1 MTFSRV
7 LVVDDEQH
15 ARDDLAYL
23 LEAAGAVEEI
33 ETAANAT
40 EALVMLQEAPADV
53 VFLDIRMPGLDGIQ
67 LAKTLGQFTDPPAVV
82 FVSAHEEHAVEAF
95 AIDATDYLLKPVSTE
110 RLAATLARLQSRA
123 SEQGRDRSGSP
134 NVERTDDDGLPFVAV
149 EVAGKTRLID
159 RGEIRYVESEGDYVR
174 LHTFKDAYLVRRS
187 LSSLAERWA
196 SDGFVRVH
204 RSYLVNLRHVIE
216 IQPYFNQTLIVRL
229 NDSGETK
236 IPVSRRRAR
245 QLRERLGLGTTGR

>member
-1 MTFSRV
+1 MTFSKV

-23 LEAAGAVEEI
+23 LEAAGAAEEI
-33 ETAANAT
+33 QTAAGAT
-40 EALVMLQEAPADV
+40 EALVLLQDEPADV

-67 LAKTLGQFTDPPAVV
+67 LARTLGQFSDPPAVV

-95 AIDATDYLLKPVSTE
+95 AIDATDYLLKPVSME
-110 RLAATLARLQSRA
+110 RLTATLRRLESRVAGKSGDA
-123 SEQGRDRSGSP
+123 STQVG
-134 NVERTDDDGLPFVAV
+134 VERTEDEALPFVAV

-174 LHTFKDAYLVRRS
+174 LHTFKDSYLVRRS
-187 LSSLAERWA
+187 LSSLAERW
-196 SDGFVRVH
+196 SSEGFVRVH
-204 RSYLVNLRHVIE
+204 RSFLVNLRHVIE

>member
-1 MTFSRV
+1 MTFARV
-7 LVVDDEQH
+7 LVVDDEEH

-23 LEAAGAVEEI
+23 LEAVGAAEEVE
-33 ETAANAT
+33 AAASAT
-40 EALVMLQEAPADV
+40 EALVKLQQAPADV

-67 LAKTLGQFTDPPAVV
+67 LAKTLSLFSNPPAVV

-95 AIDATDYLLKPVSTE
+95 AVDATDYLLKPVSKE
-110 RLAATLARLQSRA
+110 RLIATLHRLEARVVDKTRTVAPSAAAGR
-123 SEQGRDRSGSP
+123 SEDDR
-134 NVERTDDDGLPFVAV
+134 LPFVAV

-159 RGEIRYVESEGDYVR
+159 RGEIRFVEAEGDYVR
-174 LHTFKDAYLVRRS
+174 MHTYKDAYLVRRS

-196 SDGFVRVH
+196 AEGFVQVH
-204 RSYLVNLRHVIE
+204 RSYLVNLRHVVE

-229 NDSGETK
+229 DNSGETK

-245 QLRERLGLGTTGR
+245 QLRERLGLGATGR

>member
-1 MTFSRV
+1 VTFSRV

-23 LEAAGAVEEI
+23 LEAAGASEEI

-40 EALVMLQEAPADV
+40 EALVMLQKAPADV

-110 RLAATLARLQSRA
+110 RLAATLERLQSRA
-123 SEQGRDRSGSP
+123 SEQGRDRSGSS
-134 NVERTDDDGLPFVAV
+134 NVERTDDDGLPFV
-149 EVAGKTRLID
+149 D
-159 RGEIRYVESEGDYVR
+159 
-174 LHTFKDAYLVRRS
+174 
-187 LSSLAERWA
+187 
-196 SDGFVRVH
+196 
-204 RSYLVNLRHVIE
+204 
-216 IQPYFNQTLIVRL
+216 
-229 NDSGETK
+229 
-236 IPVSRRRAR
+236 
-245 QLRERLGLGTTGR
+245 

>member
-1 MTFSRV
+1 MTFERV
-7 LVVDDEQH
+7 LVVDDEEH
-15 ARDDLAYL
+15 ARDDLSHL
-23 LEAAGAVEEI
+23 LEEVGAAEEI
-33 ETAANAT
+33 TTAASAT
-40 EALVMLQEAPADV
+40 EALVALQQSPIDI

-67 LAKTLGQFTDPPAVV
+67 LAKTLTQFSDPPAIV

-95 AIDATDYLLKPVSTE
+95 AIDAADYLLKPVSKE
-110 RLAATLARLQSRA
+110 RLSATLQRLRQRTA
-123 SEQGRDRSGSP
+123 GRQETTPSTAAP
-134 NVERTDDDGLPFVAV
+134 ERQDDEDLPFVAV

-174 LHTFKDAYLVRRS
+174 LHTFKDKYLVRRS
-187 LSSLAERWA
+187 LSSLSERWA
-196 SDGFVRVH
+196 ADGFVRVH

-245 QLRERLGLGTTGR
+245 QLRERLGLGATSR

>member
-23 LEAAGAVEEI
+23 LEAAGAAEEI

-110 RLAATLARLQSRA
+110 RLAATLERLQSRA
-123 SEQGRDRSGSP
+123 SEQGRDRSGSS

-174 LHTFKDAYLVRRS
+174 LHTFKDAYLVQS
-187 LSSLAERWA
+187 VAHALSSDLNMEK
-196 SDGFVRVH
+196 
-204 RSYLVNLRHVIE
+204 VIGV
-216 IQPYFNQTLIVRL
+216 INQTLVVSL

>member
-1 MTFSRV
+1 VKFTRV

-23 LEAAGAVEEI
+23 LESSGAIDEI
-33 ETAANAT
+33 ETAASAT
-40 EALVMLQEAPADV
+40 EALVSLQKAPADV

-67 LAKTLGQFTDPPAVV
+67 LAKTLGQFTNPPAVV

-95 AIDATDYLLKPVSTE
+95 AIDATDYLLKPVSAE
-110 RLAATLARLQSRA
+110 RLSATLQRLEGRVGGKAGGTDAPTQSVRN
-123 SEQGRDRSGSP
+123 E
-134 NVERTDDDGLPFVAV
+134 DDDLPFVAV

-174 LHTFKDAYLVRRS
+174 LHTYKDGYLVRRS
-187 LSSLAERWA
+187 LSSLAERWG
-196 SDGFVRVH
+196 SEGFIRVH
-204 RSYLVNLRHVIE
+204 RSFLVNLRHVVE

>member
-1 MTFSRV
+1 
-7 LVVDDEQH
+7 
-15 ARDDLAYL
+15 
-23 LEAAGAVEEI
+23 
-33 ETAANAT
+33 
-40 EALVMLQEAPADV
+40 
-53 VFLDIRMPGLDGIQ
+53 
-67 LAKTLGQFTDPPAVV
+67 
-82 FVSAHEEHAVEAF
+82 
-95 AIDATDYLLKPVSTE
+95 
-110 RLAATLARLQSRA
+110 
-123 SEQGRDRSGSP
+123 
-134 NVERTDDDGLPFVAV
+134 
-149 EVAGKTRLID
+149 
-159 RGEIRYVESEGDYVR
+159 VESEGDYVR

-196 SDGFVRVH
+196 SDGFARVH